1 MLRIN
6 RNSREIIFK
15 IWFLSLEV
23 IRSDITGNRLE
34 SSWVRRWTYQFWL
47 WGRKF
52 QPRSRWWH
60 PVTDEEPSLRVRAQN
75 TFSGKFQAL
84 IHRRH
89 FLLSASFHVFS
100 MNKILP
106 GTGVVGPPGSN
117 ISQMDFLKMTENSW
131 HFPFSLECWV
141 VHKWN
146 FIRNCIYN
154 L

>member
-1 MLRIN
+1 MMNL
-6 RNSREIIFK
+6 F
-15 IWFLSLEV
+15 WF
-23 IRSDITGNRLE
+23 
-34 SSWVRRWTYQFWL
+34 

-52 QPRSRWWH
+52 QERSRWWH

-106 GTGVVGPPGSN
+106 GTWVVGPPGSN
-117 ISQMDFLKMTENSW
+117 ISQMDFLKMTQNSW
-131 HFPFSLECWV
+131 HFPFSPECWIAHCSQV
-141 VHKWN
+141 K
-146 FIRNCIYN
+146 FYKKLSTIYRKRKSIHWHR
-154 L
+154 LSSVQKKRIDILYGPQQREARI